1 MVLSKT
7 EIPLLA
13 FIAFLNTSQTANEE
27 GGTKLIPRQVL
38 FGNPEK
44 SMARISPD
52 GEYLSY
58 LAPVE
63 GVLNVWVV
71 DDPGS
76 ARPITRDEERGIRDY
91 TWTYDGQHILYIQDA
106 RGDENWHVY
115 ATNIA
120 TGETRDLTPFEKV
133 NSQILSVNEKTP
145 NEILVGINN
154 RNPQLHDVYRIELST
169 GERTLIEENPGFVSY
184 LFDNDDRT
192 RFAMTFSPTGGQ
204 VILQRDESNQW
215 QPFLEVPNTD
225 AMTTGLAGFDKSNQI
240 LYLIDSRKRNTAALF
255 TLDLASGKQELVA
268 EDDRADVGG
277 MLIHPTEK
285 HAQAVSFTYDRN
297 RWHVLDSAIQGDM
310 DYLHSVEDG
319 ELSITSRTLD
329 DRLWIAAYALDNGP
343 VKYYLYDRT
352 RKQANYLFSNR
363 TDLDEYQLA
372 RMHSL
377 TIKSRDGWNLVS
389 YLTLPA
395 GSAPDGDTRPSNPV
409 PLVLL
414 VHGGPW
420 GRDIWGY
427 DSQHQWLS
435 NRGYAVLSVNFRG
448 STGFGKEFTNAGN
461 GEWAGKMH
469 DDLIDAVNWAIRKKI
484 TQRDQVAIMGG
495 SYGGYATLV
504 GLTFTPDTFVCGVD
518 IVGPSNLV
526 TLLQNVPPY
535 WVPILPVMKD
545 RVGDWTTEEGQKSL
559 LAKSPL
565 ARVDQ
570 IQRPLLIGQ
579 GANDP
584 RVKQVESDQIVEAM
598 KEKNIPVT
606 YVLYPDEGHGFARP
620 ENRLSFYAV
629 AEAFLSEHLGGRF
642 EPVGEDFQGSKIRV
656 PEGADQVPGLQA
668 ALASLP

>member
-1 MVLSKT
+1 
-7 EIPLLA
+7 
-13 FIAFLNTSQTANEE
+13 
-27 GGTKLIPRQVL
+27 
-38 FGNPEK
+38 
-44 SMARISPD
+44 MARISPD
-52 GEYLSY
+52 GAYLSY
-58 LAPVE
+58 LAPVD
-63 GVLNVWVV
+63 GVLNVWIAAVE
-71 DDPGS
+71 DPDS
-76 ARPITRDEERGIRDY
+76 ARPITRDEERGIRHYD
-91 TWTYDGQHILYIQDA
+91 WTYDGQHILYYQDA
-106 RGDENWHVY
+106 RGDEDWHVY
-115 ATNIA
+115 ATNIT

-145 NEILVGINN
+145 NEILIGINT

-192 RFAMTFSPTGGQ
+192 RFAIAFSPTGGQ

-225 AMTTGLAGFDKSNQI
+225 ALTTGLTGFDKSNQI
-240 LYLIDSRKRNTAALF
+240 LYMIDSRKRNTAALF
-255 TLDLASGKQELVA
+255 TLDPASGKQELVA

-277 MLIHPTEK
+277 MLVHPTEK
-285 HAQAVSFTYDRN
+285 HVQAVSFIYDRN
-297 RWHVLDSAIQGDM
+297 RWHVLDPAIQEDM

-352 RKQANYLFSNR
+352 GKQANYLFSNR

-377 TIKSRDGWNLVS
+377 TIKSRDGWDLVS
-389 YLTLPA
+389 YLTLPPD
-395 GSAPDGDTRPSNPV
+395 SVPDGEARPSNPV

-420 GRDIWGY
+420 GRDVWGY

-448 STGFGKEFTNAGN
+448 STGFGKEFINAGN

-469 DDLIDAVNWAIRKKI
+469 DDLIDAVNWAVREKI

-535 WVPILPVMKD
+535 WVPILPMMKD

-584 RVKQVESDQIVEAM
+584 RVKQIESDQIVEAM
-598 KEKNIPVT
+598 KQKNIPVT

-642 EPVGEDFQGSKIRV
+642 EPVGEDFQGSKIQV

-668 ALASLP
+668 ALA

>member
-1 MVLSKT
+1 M
-7 EIPLLA
+7 
-13 FIAFLNTSQTANEE
+13 
-27 GGTKLIPRQVL
+27 IPRQVL

-44 SMARISPD
+44 TMARISPD

-58 LAPVE
+58 LAPVK
-63 GVLNVWVV
+63 GVLNVWVGTV
-71 DDPGS
+71 EDPDS
-76 ARPITRDEERGIRDY
+76 ARPITRDEERGIRYYD
-91 TWTYDGQHILYIQDA
+91 WTYDGQHILYYQDA
-106 RGDENWHVY
+106 KGDEDWHVY
-115 ATNIA
+115 ATNIT

-133 NSQILSVNEKTP
+133 NAQILSINEKTP

-154 RNPQLHDVYRIELST
+154 RNPQLRDVYRIALST

-204 VILQRDESNQW
+204 EILQRDESNQW
-215 QPFLEVPNTD
+215 QPFIEVPNTD
-225 AMTTGLAGFDKSNQI
+225 ALTTYLTGFDKSNQI

-277 MLIHPTEK
+277 ILVHPTEK
-285 HAQAVSFTYDRN
+285 HVQAVSFIYNRN
-297 RWHVLDSAIQGDM
+297 RWHVLDPAIQEDL

-329 DRLWIAAYALDNGP
+329 DRLWTVAYVLDNGP

-389 YLTLPA
+389 YLTLPPD
-395 GSAPDGDTRPSNPV
+395 SAPDGDARPSNPV

-427 DSQHQWLS
+427 DPQHQWLS

-469 DDLIDAVNWAIRKKI
+469 DDLIDAVNWAVHEKI

-504 GLTFTPDTFVCGVD
+504 GLTFTPETFVCGVD

-535 WVPILPVMKD
+535 WIPILPMMKD

-598 KEKNIPVT
+598 KQKNIPVT

-642 EPVGEDFQGSKIRV
+642 EPVREDFQGSKIQV
-656 PEGADQVPGLQA
+656 PEGADQVPGLQT
-668 ALASLP
+668 ALA

>member
-1 MVLSKT
+1 M
-7 EIPLLA
+7 
-13 FIAFLNTSQTANEE
+13 
-27 GGTKLIPRQVL
+27 IPRQVL

-63 GVLNVWVV
+63 GVLNVWVATV
-71 DDPGS
+71 EDPGS
-76 ARPITRDEERGIRDY
+76 ARPITRDEERGIRHYD
-91 TWTYDGQHILYIQDA
+91 WTYDGQHILYYQDA
-106 RGDENWHVY
+106 KGDEDWHVY

-145 NEILVGINN
+145 DEILIGINN

-169 GERTLIEENPGFVSY
+169 GERTLVEENPGFVSY

-204 VILQRDESNQW
+204 EILQRDENNQW

-225 AMTTGLAGFDKSNQI
+225 ALTTYLTGFDKSNQI
-240 LYLIDSRKRNTAALF
+240 LYMIDSRKRNTAALF
-255 TLDLASGKQELVA
+255 TLDLASGKQALVA

-277 MLIHPTEK
+277 MLVHPTEK

-297 RWHVLDSAIQGDM
+297 HWHVLDPTIQEDM

-329 DRLWIAAYALDNGP
+329 DRLWTAAYVLDNGP

-352 RKQANYLFSNR
+352 RKRATYLFSNR

-389 YLTLPA
+389 YLTLP
-395 GSAPDGDTRPSNPV
+395 PDSVSNDDARPNNPV

-420 GRDIWGY
+420 GRDFWGY
-427 DSQHQWLS
+427 DPQHQWLS

-469 DDLIDAVNWAIRKKI
+469 DDLIDAVNWAIREKI

-504 GLTFTPDTFVCGVD
+504 GLTFTPETFVCGVD

-535 WVPILPVMKD
+535 WVPILPMMKD

-598 KEKNIPVT
+598 KQKNIPVT

-629 AEAFLSEHLGGRF
+629 AEAFLSEHLNGQF
-642 EPVGEDFQGSKIRV
+642 EPVGEDFQGSKIQV
-656 PEGADQVPGLQA
+656 TEGADQVPGLQA
-668 ALASLP
+668 ALEQ

>member
-1 MVLSKT
+1 M
-7 EIPLLA
+7 
-13 FIAFLNTSQTANEE
+13 
-27 GGTKLIPRQVL
+27 IPRQVL

-58 LAPVE
+58 LAPVA
-63 GVLNVWVV
+63 GVLNVWVTAV
-71 DDPGS
+71 EDPDS
-76 ARPITRDEERGIRDY
+76 ARPITKDEERGIRLY
-91 TWTYDGQHILYIQDA
+91 IWTYDGQHILYYQDA
-106 RGDENWHVY
+106 KGDEDWHVY
-115 ATNIA
+115 ATNIT

-133 NSQILSVNEKTP
+133 NAQILSVNEKTP

-154 RNPQLHDVYRIELST
+154 RNPQLHDVYRIALST

-204 VILQRDESNQW
+204 EILQRDESNQW
-215 QPFLEVPNTD
+215 QPFIEVPNTD
-225 AMTTGLAGFDKSNQI
+225 ALTTYLTGFDKSNQI

-255 TLDLASGKQELVA
+255 TLDLVSRKQELVA

-277 MLIHPTEK
+277 ILVHPTEK
-285 HAQAVSFTYDRN
+285 HVQAVSFIYDRN
-297 RWHVLDSAIQGDM
+297 RWHVLDPAIQEDM

-329 DRLWIAAYALDNGP
+329 DRLWTAAYVLDNGP

-377 TIKSRDGWNLVS
+377 TIKSRDGWNLVR
-389 YLTLPA
+389 YLTLPPD
-395 GSAPDGDTRPSNPV
+395 SAPEGDARPSNPV

-427 DSQHQWLS
+427 NSEHQWLS

-469 DDLIDAVNWAIRKKI
+469 DDLIDAVNWAIREKI

-504 GLTFTPDTFVCGVD
+504 GLTFTPETFVCGVD

-535 WVPILPVMKD
+535 WIPILPMMKD
-545 RVGDWTTEEGQKSL
+545 RVGDWTTEEGQQSL

-598 KEKNIPVT
+598 KQKNIPVT

-629 AEAFLSEHLGGRF
+629 AEAFLSEHLNGRF
-642 EPVGEDFQGSKIRV
+642 EPVGEDFQGAKIQV
-656 PEGADQVPGLQA
+656 PEGADQVPGLQT
-668 ALASLP
+668 ALA